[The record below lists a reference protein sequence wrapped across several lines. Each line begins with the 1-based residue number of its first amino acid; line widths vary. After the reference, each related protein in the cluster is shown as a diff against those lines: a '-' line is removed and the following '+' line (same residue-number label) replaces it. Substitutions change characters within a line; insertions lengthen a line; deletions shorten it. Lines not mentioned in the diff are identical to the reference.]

1 LALRSR
7 DAEVRRDAATPRFE
21 QQGEF
26 IMKVDKKLVASTSA
40 LALLLASQG
49 AAALDAIEV
58 GEWKIDFSGN
68 INGFASDVK
77 CESPAGGAT
86 VGGGRARGALA
97 RGDEDAHNNPTRL
110 VP

>member
-1 LALRSR
+1 
-7 DAEVRRDAATPRFE
+7 
-21 QQGEF
+21 
-26 IMKVDKKLVASTSA
+26 MKVDKRLVASTGA

-77 CESPAGGAT
+77 CDSPASGAII
-86 VGGGRARGALA
+86 GGGLA
-97 RGDEDAHNNPTRL
+97 
-110 VP
+110 